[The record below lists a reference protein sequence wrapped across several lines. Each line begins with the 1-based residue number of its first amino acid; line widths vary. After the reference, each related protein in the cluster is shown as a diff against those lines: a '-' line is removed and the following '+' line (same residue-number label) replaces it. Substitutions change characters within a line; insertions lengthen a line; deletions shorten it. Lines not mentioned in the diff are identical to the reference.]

1 MTSSKDLLREFVESV
16 RGKSYSEIIIL
27 ADREA
32 TQAYRKALFSCDK
45 LHHRSSDWCRYSKS
59 LTQMIYFLR
68 NEVKPKKA
76 DSYTYNLFHSLQNRI
91 DQKNLKFIRYYKAKH
106 ESL

>member
-32 TQAYRKALFSCDK
+32 TQAYRSALCSCDK
-45 LHHRSSDWCRYSKS
+45 FHHRSSDWCQYSKS

-76 DSYTYNLFHSLQNRI
+76 DNYAYSLFHSLQSRT
-91 DQKNLKFIRYYKAKH
+91 DKENLKFIRYYKAKQ